1 VSLAY
6 GSLCQVETQIL
17 IAESLGYGSPEAAKQ
32 LLADVAH
39 VRRLLRGLL
48 RSRRPSTDPS

>member
-48 RSRRPSTDPS
+48 RRRRPSTDPS